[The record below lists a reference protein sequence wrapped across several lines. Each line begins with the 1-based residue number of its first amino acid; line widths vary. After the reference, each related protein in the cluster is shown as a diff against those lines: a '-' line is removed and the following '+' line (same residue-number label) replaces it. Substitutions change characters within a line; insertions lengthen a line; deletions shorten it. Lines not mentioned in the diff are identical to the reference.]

1 MILKKILLLGSFL
14 IALSI
19 GAQEKKYAFSLQ
31 EAISFALENSYT
43 TQNANKEVAKALK
56 QKWET
61 AAVGLPQIDGEVSY
75 QDQIRQR
82 ITLLPVSAFDNT
94 QNTINT
100 VERFFDGAT
109 RNNTPV
115 PNASGFIPVRFGT
128 TQQASANATLTQL
141 IFDGSYLVGL
151 QAASSFIAFANTQKE
166 KQDLL
171 VIEGVTNSYGAVLL
185 TQESIKVLENNIAT
199 LTKNLNEIQKIFEN
213 GLAEEESVEQLQI
226 TLLQVK
232 NQLNNTKRVDKLSL
246 QMLKLSLGIPL
257 EQELSLT
264 DSLET
269 IAVQKMTTDTVF
281 KEFDITKNNDYKLSE
296 LLIDQRRL
304 ENKLEKSRLLPSLGA
319 FLNGSVDSFDNE
331 FNFLKT
337 SQPWFSSLTW
347 GATLRV
353 PIFSSGLSGARIKRT
368 KLAYEQAQ
376 ISHKENTQRI
386 QLSYQDAKSN
396 FEFAIDNLKALEQNL
411 KLAERIENKNQI
423 KFNEGLSSSFELRQA
438 QTQLY
443 AAQQEYLQ
451 AQLKVIQNNAK
462 LQSILNIYNP

>member
-1 MILKKILLLGSFL
+1 MILKKILLFCSFFL
-14 IALSI
+14 VLQIS
-19 GAQEKKYAFSLQ
+19 AQEKHAFSLQ
-31 EAISFALENSYT
+31 EAISFALKNSYT
-43 TQNANKEVAKALK
+43 AQNANKEVAKALK
-56 QKWET
+56 QRWET
-61 AAVGLPQIDGEVSY
+61 AAVGLPQIDGEISY

-82 ITLLPVSAFDNT
+82 QIVIPSEVAGGPPGSLV
-94 QNTINT
+94 
-100 VERFFDGAT
+100 
-109 RNNTPV
+109 
-115 PNASGFIPVRFGT
+115 PVRFGT
-128 TQQASANATLTQL
+128 TQQASVNATLTQL

-171 VIEGVTNSYGAVLL
+171 VIEGVTNSYGAALI
-185 TQESIKVLENNIAT
+185 TKESIKVLEDNIT
-199 LTKNLNEIQKIFEN
+199 VLTKNLNEIQKIFEN

-232 NQLNNTKRVDKLSL
+232 NQLNNTKRIGNLSL

-257 EQELSLT
+257 ENKLTLT
-264 DSLET
+264 DSLES
-269 IAVQKMTTDTVF
+269 IAAQKMTSDTVF
-281 KEFDITKNNDYKLSE
+281 KEFDISKNNDYKLSE

-331 FNFLKT
+331 FNFLDR

-347 GATLRV
+347 GATLKV

-386 QLSYQDAKSN
+386 QLGYEDAKSN
-396 FEFAIDNLKALEQNL
+396 FEFAIDNLKALKQNL
-411 KLAERIENKNQI
+411 ALAERIENKNQI
-423 KFNEGLSSSFELRQA
+423 KFNEGLSSSFDLRQA

-443 AAQQEYLQ
+443 TAQQEYLQ
-451 AQLKVIQNNAK
+451 AQLKVIQTNAK

>member
-1 MILKKILLLGSFL
+1 MILKKTLLFGSLLF
-14 IALSI
+14 ALNI

-43 TQNANKEVAKALK
+43 SQNASKEVAKALK
-56 QKWET
+56 QRWET
-61 AAVGLPQIDGEVSY
+61 AAVGLPQIDGEISY

-82 ITLLPVSAFDNT
+82 QIVIPGEIGGGSPGTLV
-94 QNTINT
+94 
-100 VERFFDGAT
+100 
-109 RNNTPV
+109 
-115 PNASGFIPVRFGT
+115 PVRFGT
-128 TQQASANATLTQL
+128 TQQASVNATLTQL

-171 VIEGVTNSYGAVLL
+171 VIEGVTNSYGAVLI
-185 TQESIKVLENNIAT
+185 TTESIKILEDNIAA

-232 NQLNNTKRVDKLSL
+232 NQLNNTKRIDKLSI
-246 QMLKLSLGIPL
+246 QMLKLSLGLPL
-257 EQELSLT
+257 ENELTLT
-264 DSLET
+264 DSLES
-269 IAVQKMTTDTVF
+269 IAVQKMTSDTVF
-281 KEFDITKNNDYKLSE
+281 KEFDISKNNDYKLSE

-347 GATLRV
+347 GAALKV

-386 QLSYQDAKSN
+386 QLGYEDAKSN

-411 KLAERIENKNQI
+411 ALAERIENKNQI

-451 AQLKVIQNNAK
+451 AQLKVIQTNAK

>member
-1 MILKKILLLGSFL
+1 MILKKTLLFGSLFL
-14 IALSI
+14 ALTI
-19 GAQEKKYAFSLQ
+19 QAQEKKYAFSLE

-43 TQNANKEVAKALK
+43 SQNANKEVAKALK

-61 AAVGLPQIDGEVSY
+61 AAVGLPQIEGEVSY

-82 ITLLPVSAFDNT
+82 QIVIPSEVAGGPPGSLV
-94 QNTINT
+94 
-100 VERFFDGAT
+100 
-109 RNNTPV
+109 
-115 PNASGFIPVRFGT
+115 PVRFGT

-171 VIEGVTNSYGAVLL
+171 VIEGITNSYGAVLL
-185 TQESIKVLENNIAT
+185 TKESIKVLENNIAA

-226 TLLQVK
+226 TLLQIK
-232 NQLNNTKRVDKLSL
+232 NQLNNTKRIDKLSL

-257 EQELSLT
+257 EQELTLT

-269 IAVQKMTTDTVF
+269 IAVQKMTSDTVF

-331 FNFLKT
+331 FNFLDS

-376 ISHKENTQRI
+376 ISHAENTQRI

-396 FEFAIDNLKALEQNL
+396 FEFAIDNLKALELNL

-451 AQLKVIQNNAK
+451 AQLKVIQSNAK
-462 LQSILNIYNP
+462 LQSILNIYNQ